1 MEGFLPASATLY
13 LSTEERAHLPSK
25 HAWTMLD
32 TAGQNPIGC
41 LLCFYSQAL
50 MILKPE
56 QLVTVLSWLYFYVY
70 SIDRGCSVKWGQGRK
85 REGKINFS
93 LQTQHPTLPG
103 LKSVKGGLG
112 YYIKYTPTTQIQSVS
127 VPVNHF
133 PCECLSACGQLSS
146 ADSLSNQNMCQNVI
160 LSVQTKHFLR
170 IEIKQV
176 LLNPL
181 ETTQGLSVLLHLLYT
196 VPLACLN
203 F

>member
-1 MEGFLPASATLY
+1 MFREMRTREKKRGKDYLQLANTTSHTTWAEVCEG
-13 LSTEERAHLPSK
+13 
-25 HAWTMLD
+25 
-32 TAGQNPIGC
+32 G
-41 LLCFYSQAL
+41 
-50 MILKPE
+50 
-56 QLVTVLSWLYFYVY
+56 
-70 SIDRGCSVKWGQGRK
+70 
-85 REGKINFS
+85 
-93 LQTQHPTLPG
+93 
-103 LKSVKGGLG
+103 G
-112 YYIKYTPTTQIQSVS
+112 YYIKYTPCTQIQSVS

-146 ADSLSNQNMCQNVI
+146 ADSLSNQNVCQNVI

-181 ETTQGLSVLLHLLYT
+181 ETTQGLSFLLHLLYI